1 MCVCVCVCV
10 VAETKKTITQKLP
23 IILFLF
29 YFMIFKKP
37 NQVNLEY
44 PKSKF
49 ISKKPQESR
58 FVFQI

>member
-1 MCVCVCVCV
+1 VCVCV
-10 VAETKKTITQKLP
+10 VAETKKTITQKLS

-37 NQVNLEY
+37 NQVNLKY
-44 PKSKF
+44 SKSKC
-49 ISKKPQESR
+49 ISKKLQESK

>member
-1 MCVCVCVCV
+1 
-10 VAETKKTITQKLP
+10 
-23 IILFLF
+23 
-29 YFMIFKKP
+29 MIFKKP